1 MLLPANHLSPGSVEE
16 VSGSVS
22 MVAHWQK
29 PVWLVVAC
37 AAFVAQVAPQ
47 ARSGDCDRSC
57 CAAQGS
63 DCCAVAFVPPP
74 SANRV
79 EPADTATNCPLCAAP
94 VSGGPAHAAESPCHC
109 QLDARQDQ
117 SLAVHDA
124 RPSQRDDLP
133 VWGEVA
139 DSTSLGASHGLGG
152 SRTYVVA
159 SRSIPIRPVRILY
172 GVWRN

>member
-1 MLLPANHLSPGSVEE
+1 MFLPANHLPPGSVEQ
-16 VSGSVS
+16 VSRSFS

-57 CAAQGS
+57 CAAQET
-63 DCCAVAFVPPP
+63 DCCAVALPPL
-74 SANRV
+74 SVSR
-79 EPADTATNCPLCAAP
+79 PASVDAEAGCPLCAAT
-94 VSGGPAHAAESPCHC
+94 SDGRLAQTDESPCHC

-124 RPSQRDDLP
+124 RSSQRDDLP

-139 DSTSLGASHGLGG
+139 DSTSLGASHGLGAN
-152 SRTYVVA
+152 RTYVVA